1 MMRGP
6 GAASAAGSTPSR
18 WSGVRAARSP
28 RAREVVLGATLRA
41 LVLAAPLAALWV
53 PGATAADEVVAS
65 RRVAASP
72 AQVWQVLT
80 DFPHW
85 TSIFPNLA
93 ESTLDASVHPPRM
106 HQVTRILGFRIEHTS
121 VVQVE
126 PEAHRLVF
134 RLDPTAPHDVD
145 ALDSV
150 WAVEPSGDG
159 GSLIELR
166 LHIEASQHVPDFIRH
181 RIFEHSVSS
190 WLAAL
195 ADAVGRRATPELAGV
210 P

>member
-1 MMRGP
+1 MTRGP
-6 GAASAAGSTPSR
+6 GAANAAGPTQ
-18 WSGVRAARSP
+18 SGGRAA
-28 RAREVVLGATLRA
+28 LGTTLRA
-41 LVLAAPLAALWV
+41 LALLAPLVALWV
-53 PGATAADEVVAS
+53 PGTTAADEVAAS

-80 DFPHW
+80 DFSHW

-93 ESTLDASVHPPRM
+93 ESTLDTSVHPPRM
-106 HQVTRILGFRIEHTS
+106 HQVARVLGFWIEHTS
-121 VVQVE
+121 VLQVE
-126 PEAHRLVF
+126 PNAHRLVF
-134 RLDPTAPHDVD
+134 RLDPSAPHDVD

-159 GSLIELR
+159 GSLIQLR
-166 LHIEASQHVPDFIRH
+166 LHIEASQHVPEFIRH

-190 WLAAL
+190 WVAAL
-195 ADAVGRRATPELAGV
+195 VDAVGRRAPSELAGG